1 MRWSDVGRG
10 GDDATFPV
18 TIVRETLVEDV
29 LTATSQTGLAL

>member
-1 MRWSDVGRG
+1 MRWSDVGGG

-29 LTATSQTGLAL
+29 LTLKSIVALS